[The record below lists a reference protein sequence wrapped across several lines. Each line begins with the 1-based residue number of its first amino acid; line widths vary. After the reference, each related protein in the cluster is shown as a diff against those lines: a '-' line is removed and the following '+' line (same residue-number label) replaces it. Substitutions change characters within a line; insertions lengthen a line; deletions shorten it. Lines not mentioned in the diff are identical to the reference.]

1 MFSLIFSSNRKQLLT
16 NFSIL
21 FRFERRWTRRG
32 LQTTVEFHK
41 TQIISAMDIYIYIVL
56 YKCTWTKR
64 YVVNPKS
71 HFTALKVRQIFNV
84 TVLPQ
89 FSQQFAESLL
99 RICREMQFV
108 SVFAVSYGAES
119 GYAYLGQRWICIC
132 LSRTALINFVNII
145 DICNYFAKYIRAK
158 DGVDLCI

>member
-56 YKCTWTKR
+56 Y
-64 YVVNPKS
+64 
-71 HFTALKVRQIFNV
+71 LDQ
-84 TVLPQ
+84 
-89 FSQQFAESLL
+89 E
-99 RICREMQFV
+99 ICRKSKKSLYCVKSTTNIQCNCFTSVFPAVRRISLANLQRNLQFV
-108 SVFAVSYGAES
+108 RVFAVSYGAES